1 MVWGMR
7 IHRPGLRGGSV
18 GLAGAL
24 LAGSL
29 LLVDGSPEPTDLRLA
44 ATGDTY
50 LCSGY
55 SGCRAAGY
63 SDAGYGA
70 VSSKMYWRMYSGHNC
85 TNYAAYR
92 VIKAGGPKERPWS
105 GGGNASEWGLQ
116 MKSITDQ
123 TPNVGAIAW
132 WGRYDNGSGSAGHV
146 AYVEKVVSSTE
157 IVVSQDSW
165 GGTFSWRRIKKS
177 SGRWPTGFIHFTDKT
192 IAPTEWTPGA
202 KGAAVVGKTLTA
214 RPGLW
219 SVKPTKLSYSW
230 FVDGER
236 KRVYSRTFTPGPADL
251 GKTVTYKV
259 RAQRAGYSD
268 GLRDS
273 KPTPAVAPGTFTV
286 PRDAEVSG
294 TPYVGEVLTATTGT
308 WAPDPERIGWRW
320 YADGKRI
327 KNQGAKLTLTD
338 AMVGKVITV
347 RPTAVLD
354 GYTTTA
360 AAALQGGTVVKGKV
374 AVTDPIRL
382 QGSPSLGGT
391 LTVGDGT
398 TSPTGV
404 TRTYRWFRD
413 GVKIPGATGKSYEVK
428 LGDLGKRITA
438 RTALRRSGWE
448 KAVVDV
454 PTLGRSTSPGR
465 VKIGV
470 DRLSPH
476 KIRVRVRV
484 RASQIDPVNGKLT
497 LRVHK
502 RVQTLRLVD
511 GAASV
516 TVTFQAGGAKQ
527 IVADYLGAKRVAKDS
542 ASTSIRIK

>member
-7 IHRPGLRGGSV
+7 IHRRRLRWGAL
-18 GLAGAL
+18 GLASAL
-24 LAGSL
+24 TAASL
-29 LLVDGSPEPTDLRLA
+29 LLVDGSSPSTDLRLA
-44 ATGDTY
+44 AAGDTT

-55 SGCRAAGY
+55 AGCKSAGY
-63 SDAGYGA
+63 SEAGYGA
-70 VSSKMYWRMYSGHNC
+70 VSGKMYWRMYAGHNC

-105 GGGNASEWGLQ
+105 GGGNASEWGLK

-123 TPNVGAIAW
+123 KPNVGAIAW
-132 WGRYDNGSGSAGHV
+132 WGRYSNGSGSAGHV

-177 SGRWPTGFIHFTDKT
+177 SGRWPTGFIHFTDKA
-192 IAPTEWTPGA
+192 IAPIEWTPGA
-202 KGAAVVGKTLTA
+202 KGAVAVGKTLTA
-214 RPGLW
+214 RPGFW
-219 SVKPTKLSYSW
+219 SVTPTKLSYSW
-230 FVDGER
+230 FVDGKR
-236 KRVYSRTFTPGPADL
+236 KGVYKKTFTPDAEDL
-251 GKTVTYKV
+251 GKKVTYRV

-268 GLRDS
+268 GFRDS
-273 KPTPAVAPGTFTV
+273 KPTAAVAAGTFTV
-286 PRDAEVSG
+286 PTNAKISG
-294 TPYVGEVLTATTGT
+294 TPYVGETLIATTGS
-308 WAPDPERIGWRW
+308 WAPDPKLVGWRW
-320 YADGKRI
+320 YADGKRV
-327 KNQGAKLTLTD
+327 KNQGPKLTLTD
-338 AMVGKVITV
+338 AMVGKKITV

-360 AAALQGGTVVKGKV
+360 AAALSGGTVVKGKV
-374 AVTDPIRL
+374 SVVDPIRL
-382 QGSPSLGGT
+382 TGSTSLGKT
-391 LTVGDGT
+391 LTVADGT
-398 TSPTGV
+398 TSPADV

-413 GVKIPGATGKSYEVK
+413 GAKIPGATGKSYKVT
-428 LGDLGKRITA
+428 LADLGKRITA
-438 RTALRRSGWE
+438 RTALRRAGWE